1 MAAAAFGAL
10 RVVVFLAETFGGI
23 NYLVVMTW
31 IPIASGQC
39 GEKSRPALDGLRQE
53 KFNLNLPTGLD
64 LFPQS
69 GKGNFAVNAAT
80 LAHHR
85 RQVKPDFLRQP

>member
-1 MAAAAFGAL
+1 
-10 RVVVFLAETFGGI
+10 
-23 NYLVVMTW
+23 
-31 IPIASGQC
+31 
-39 GEKSRPALDGLRQE
+39 LDGLRQE

>member
-1 MAAAAFGAL
+1 M
-10 RVVVFLAETFGGI
+10 TGI
-23 NYLVVMTW
+23 PAV
-31 IPIASGQC
+31 GQPC
-39 GEKSRPALDGLRQE
+39 EEKSRPALDGLRQE

-80 LAHHR
+80 LAHPR

>member
-1 MAAAAFGAL
+1 
-10 RVVVFLAETFGGI
+10 
-23 NYLVVMTW
+23 MTW

-80 LAHHR
+80 LTHPR

>member
-1 MAAAAFGAL
+1 
-10 RVVVFLAETFGGI
+10 
-23 NYLVVMTW
+23 
-31 IPIASGQC
+31 
-39 GEKSRPALDGLRQE
+39 LDGLRQE

-80 LAHHR
+80 LTHTGS
-85 RQVKPDFLRQP
+85 QVKPDFLWRYLNLNPNPDLNR